1 MQRSASLRSF
11 NDPIYASR
19 NVYESHNPQHSQHSQ
34 HPQQAHNPQ
43 HGVGHGHHHDRHGHQ
58 GQPDPRQI
66 YGHHVPRNNSQIKSG
81 CGKKVNFEFATR
93 HFTYKL

>member
-19 NVYESHNPQHSQHSQ
+19 NVYETHNPQHSQHSQ

-81 CGKKVNFEFATR
+81 CGKKVNFEFSTR